1 MLRSSARCFL
11 ATSSKKGSTSK
22 GLKAASKAVKA
33 KSESKEIK
41 SQAKEAATTTT
52 STTNSTASTPN
63 PPPVPPQTVQVFV
76 NDKEVNVPAGSVIIQ
91 ACAQAGIDIPRFCYH
106 ERLAIAGNCRMCL
119 VQVEKMPKL
128 VASCAQPVAAGM
140 RISTD
145 SPQVKKAREG
155 VMEFLLANHPLDCAI
170 CDQGGECDLQDQAM
184 AFGSDHSRHEEG
196 KRAVEDKD
204 FGPLIKT
211 SMNRCIHCT
220 RCVRFANEIGGL
232 PQLGT
237 TGRGNDMQIGTYI
250 GGLLGSELS
259 SNVIDLCPVGALTSR
274 PYAFTARPWELRMTE
289 SVDVL
294 DAVGS
299 AIRVDTRGVELM
311 RIQPRNNEAVNE
323 EWISDKSRF
332 VSDGL
337 KMQRL
342 TRPLILGKEA
352 SWSAAL
358 SEAAELIQEPSTVAI
373 AGPFA
378 DVESCVAV
386 ADLLQ
391 NKSENLLLAP
401 SRFEKLSVPSRPVP
415 VHNLEAGMTLEQL
428 EDVDALLVVATN
440 LRHDA
445 PLLNA
450 RLRKAF
456 LRNGNF
462 RAAVVGCDSAEAELN
477 FHFDWL
483 GRGIDDLKA
492 VKASPFWKEAFL
504 QAQRPA
510 IVVSEALLS
519 EHPDAEHIL
528 KEISNLALASKQA
541 SVCVVPRAASH
552 VGAKIVGWRGGV
564 ANEASVA
571 LKNAKTVLMIGSPD
585 AVQPAELEGKRVIY
599 IGHHADRGALLAD
612 VVLPS
617 AAYTE
622 KSATFVNLEGRVQRT
637 QAALAPPGDAREDW
651 QIIRALSEVAG
662 RRLAYDT
669 VDELNAT
676 RPVFAHVNQV
686 LGNESLRSEL
696 ERLAHLPIK
705 SSTTT
710 KLPFSEVAIKDF
722 YLTDVISRAS
732 ATMAKCSLAFTNKIS
747 ESTEDIDAAVKTL
760 LQ

>member
-1 MLRSSARCFL
+1 MLRSSARCFF
-11 ATSSKKGSTSK
+11 ASSTKKGGSQKTTK
-22 GLKAASKAVKA
+22 TVA
-33 KSESKEIK
+33 KSISKTTDEVRNEKTAINSSENSGK
-41 SQAKEAATTTT
+41 SPTTFPTAPAPPAA
-52 STTNSTASTPN
+52 
-63 PPPVPPQTVQVFV
+63 PQFVQVFV
-76 NDKEVNVPAGSVIIQ
+76 NDKEVNVPVGSVIIQ

-170 CDQGGECDLQDQAM
+170 CDQGGECDLQDQAV
-184 AFGSDHSRHEEG
+184 AFGSDHSRHEES

-274 PYAFTARPWELRMTE
+274 PYAFTARPWELRKTE

-311 RIQPRNNEAVNE
+311 RIQPRTNDAVNE
-323 EWISDKSRF
+323 EWLSDKSRF

-342 TRPLILGKEA
+342 TRPLIRNKEV
-352 SWSAAL
+352 SWGSAL
-358 SEAAELIQEPSTVAI
+358 NEAAELINESETIAI

-378 DVESCVAV
+378 DVETCVAV

-391 NKSENLLLAP
+391 NKSSESLLLAP
-401 SRFEKLSVPSRPVP
+401 SRFEELPVP
-415 VHNLEAGMTLEQL
+415 ARPAPIHRLEAGMTLEQL
-428 EDVDALLVVATN
+428 EEVDALLVVATN

-456 LRNGNF
+456 LNNSNF
-462 RAAVVGCDSAEAELN
+462 KAAVVGSDSAEAELN
-477 FHFDWL
+477 FQFEWL
-483 GRGIDDLKA
+483 GRGIDNLQDLKL
-492 VKASPFWKEAFL
+492 SSFWKESFSK
-504 QAQRPA
+504 AQNPT

-519 EHPDAEHIL
+519 EHPDAEFIL
-528 KEISNLALASKQA
+528 KEISSLALSIGN
-541 SVCVVPRAASH
+541 SNICLVPRGASH
-552 VGAKIVGWRGGV
+552 VGAKLVGWLGGV
-564 ANEASVA
+564 ANEASSA
-571 LKNAKTVLMIGSPD
+571 LQKAKTVIMIGSAD
-585 AVQPAELEGKRVIY
+585 AVQPEILEGKHVIY
-599 IGHHADRGALLAD
+599 IGHHADRGAQLAD
-612 VVLPS
+612 VVLPA

-622 KSATFVNLEGRVQRT
+622 KSATFVNLEGRVQVT
-637 QAALAPPGDAREDW
+637 QAALSPPGDAREDW
-651 QIIRALSEVAG
+651 QIIRALSEVVG
-662 RRLAYDT
+662 RKLPYDT
-669 VDELNAT
+669 IEELHST
-676 RPVFAHVNQV
+676 RPVFSAINSVCRNQAIR
-686 LGNESLRSEL
+686 EEL
-696 ERLAHLPIK
+696 ERLSRLSIRAKAP
-705 SSTTT
+705 SG
-710 KLPFSEVAIKDF
+710 LPFSEVAIKDF

-732 ATMAKCSLAFTNKIS
+732 ATMAKCSLAFTCKIS
-747 ESTEDIDAAVKTL
+747 ESTQEIDEAVKSL